1 MSRPAPKTLS
11 EEDRQTVGEV
21 RKELWVQGA
30 TGLAAGTV
38 AGFVSHTFASIGN
51 RRNWW
56 KLKLNSNTGMLAVL
70 LGGALGSFIGS
81 STAGKNEVHKMHP
94 VFRKGQKTMG
104 EIQDGLNANNNTEVV
119 DDYRSAPTA
128 PDTSNGFAGNGSM
141 YQQSLQRAK
150 DREMDLQVLER
161 RRTDRDSSS
170 TSAASDSLESGRV
183 EREQNRLYRRA
194 TIHRTMEAG
203 TSGLSDAHGGHW
215 GDSKKDGSEGK

>member
-11 EEDRQTVGEV
+11 EDDRRTVGEV
-21 RKELWVQGA
+21 RKELWVQGFQ
-30 TGLAAGTV
+30 GLAAGTV
-38 AGFVSHTFASIGN
+38 AGFVAHTSLAIGN
-51 RRNWW
+51 RRDFWG
-56 KLKLNSNTGMLAVL
+56 KIKLNNNTRLLAVL
-70 LGGALGSFIGS
+70 LGGAIGSFIGA

-94 VFRKGQKTMG
+94 VFRKGQKTVG
-104 EIQDGLNANNNTEVV
+104 DIKSGIDANNGVEVV

-128 PDTSNGFAGNGSM
+128 ADTPMAGAGSM

-161 RRTDRDSSS
+161 RRTDRDSTS
-170 TSAASDSLESGRV
+170 TSTPMESGRV

-215 GDSKKDGSEGK
+215 GDGKKDGSEGK

>member
-1 MSRPAPKTLS
+1 MSRPAPKTMS
-11 EEDRQTVGEV
+11 EDDRRTVSEV
-21 RKELWVQGA
+21 RKELWVQGF

-38 AGFVSHTFASIGN
+38 TGFVGHTFASIGN

-70 LGGALGSFIGS
+70 LGGALGSFIS
-81 STAGKNEVHKMHP
+81 ASTAGKNEVHKMHP
-94 VFRKGQKTMG
+94 VFRKGQKTVGG
-104 EIQDGLNANNNTEVV
+104 EMQDNGGGADVV
-119 DDYRSAPTA
+119 DDYRNAPTA
-128 PDTSNGFAGNGSM
+128 ADNSSGFAGNGSM

-150 DREMDLQVLER
+150 DRETDLQVLVR
-161 RRTDRDSSS
+161 RRTDRESSS
-170 TSAASDSLESGRV
+170 ATTTTTPTENNGRV

-215 GDSKKDGSEGK
+215 GDGKKDGSEGK